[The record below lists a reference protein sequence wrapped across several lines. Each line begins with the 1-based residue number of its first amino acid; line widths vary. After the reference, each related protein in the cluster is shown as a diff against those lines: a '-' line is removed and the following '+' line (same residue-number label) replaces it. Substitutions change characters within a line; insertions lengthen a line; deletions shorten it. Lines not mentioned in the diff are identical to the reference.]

1 VVYNQQQLHLQVYL
15 MKKYLTVLALGMSLI
30 TTLTGCPAVLVGGA
44 TVGTLS
50 AIDRRTT
57 GAQTDDKI
65 MEVRIHDGA
74 ISYLNSQ
81 AQKNNFQPTLSVIS
95 YNRQILLLG
104 LVASENDKN
113 LVERVARA
121 QPAAQKV
128 YNYIDVASQNR
139 KLNHVTD
146 DTWITSKIRSNLLN
160 IKGVFPKHVKVVTF
174 NGVTY
179 VMGILTP
186 EEQQAATTTISTTSG
201 VQKVVT
207 LYQTFENAPNPTT
220 VNP

>member
-1 VVYNQQQLHLQVYL
+1 
-15 MKKYLTVLALGMSLI
+15 MKKYLSALALELCLT

-50 AIDRRTT
+50 VIDRRTT
-57 GAQTDDKI
+57 GAQADDKI

-81 AQKNNFQPTLSVIS
+81 AQESKFQPTLSVIS

-121 QPAAQKV
+121 QPAAQKI
-128 YNYIDVASQNR
+128 YNYIDIATQNR
-139 KLNHVTD
+139 KLSHVTD
-146 DTWITSKIRSNLLN
+146 DTWVTSKIRSNLLN
-160 IKGVFPKHVKVVTF
+160 TKGVSANHVKVVTY

-186 EEQQAATTTISTTSG
+186 DEQQAATTAISTTSG
-201 VQKVVT
+201 VQKVIT
-207 LYQTFENAPNPTT
+207 LYQTFENTPKSTPANP
-220 VNP
+220 

>member
-1 VVYNQQQLHLQVYL
+1 MVYNQQQLNSQVYL
-15 MKKYLTVLALGMSLI
+15 MKKYLSALTLGLCLT

-50 AIDRRTT
+50 AIDRRST

-65 MEVRIHDGA
+65 MEVRILDGA
-74 ISYLNSQ
+74 MSYLNSQ
-81 AQKNNFQPTLSVIS
+81 AQQSKFQPTLSVIS

-104 LVASENDKN
+104 QVANENDKN
-113 LVERVARA
+113 LVERVARS

-128 YNYIDVASQNR
+128 YNYIDIASQNR
-139 KLNHVTD
+139 KFNHVTD
-146 DTWITSKIRSNLLN
+146 DSWVTSKIRSNLLHT
-160 IKGVFPKHVKVVTF
+160 KGVFPKHIKVVTY

-186 EEQQAATTTISTTSG
+186 AEQQTATAAISTTSG
-201 VQKVVT
+201 VQKVIT
-207 LYQTFENAPNPTT
+207 LYQTFENTPNSTT
-220 VNP
+220 GNP

>member
-1 VVYNQQQLHLQVYL
+1 
-15 MKKYLTVLALGMSLI
+15 MKKYFSALALGLCLT

-65 MEVRIHDGA
+65 MEVRILDGA
-74 ISYLNSQ
+74 MSYLNSQ
-81 AQKNNFQPTLSVIS
+81 AQQSKFQPTLSVIS

-104 LVASENDKN
+104 LVANENDKN
-113 LVERVARA
+113 LVERVAQA

-128 YNYIDVASQNR
+128 YNYIDIASQSR

-160 IKGVFPKHVKVVTF
+160 AKGVFPKHVKVVTY

-186 EEQQAATTTISTTSG
+186 AEQQAATTAISTTSG

-207 LYQTFENAPNPTT
+207 LYQTFESTPNSTQVTP
-220 VNP
+220 

>member
-1 VVYNQQQLHLQVYL
+1 
-15 MKKYLTVLALGMSLI
+15 MKKYLSALALGLCLT

-50 AIDRRTT
+50 VIDRRTT
-57 GAQTDDKI
+57 GAQADDKI

-81 AQKNNFQPTLSVIS
+81 AQESKFQPTLSVIS

-121 QPAAQKV
+121 QPAAQKI
-128 YNYIDVASQNR
+128 YNYIDIANQNR
-139 KLNHVTD
+139 KLSHVTD
-146 DTWITSKIRSNLLN
+146 DTWVTSKIRSNLLN
-160 IKGVFPKHVKVVTF
+160 TKGVSANHVKVVTY

-186 EEQQAATTTISTTSG
+186 DEQQAATTAISTTSG
-201 VQKVVT
+201 VQKVIT
-207 LYQTFENAPNPTT
+207 LYQTFENTPKSTPANP
-220 VNP
+220 

>member
-1 VVYNQQQLHLQVYL
+1 
-15 MKKYLTVLALGMSLI
+15 MKKYLSALALGLCLT

-44 TVGTLS
+44 TVGTL
-50 AIDRRTT
+50 AVIDRRTT
-57 GAQTDDKI
+57 GAQADDKI

-81 AQKNNFQPTLSVIS
+81 AQESKFQPTLSVIS

-121 QPAAQKV
+121 QPAAQKI
-128 YNYIDVASQNR
+128 YNYIDIATQNR
-139 KLNHVTD
+139 KLSHVTD
-146 DTWITSKIRSNLLN
+146 DTWVTSKIRSNLLN
-160 IKGVFPKHVKVVTF
+160 TKGVSANHVKVVTY

-186 EEQQAATTTISTTSG
+186 DEQQAATTAISTTSG
-201 VQKVVT
+201 VQKVIT
-207 LYQTFENAPNPTT
+207 LYQTFENTPKSTPANP
-220 VNP
+220 

>member
-1 VVYNQQQLHLQVYL
+1 
-15 MKKYLTVLALGMSLI
+15 MKKYLSALALGLCLT

-50 AIDRRTT
+50 VIDRRTT
-57 GAQTDDKI
+57 GAQADDKI

-81 AQKNNFQPTLSVIS
+81 AQESKFQPTLSVIS

-121 QPAAQKV
+121 QPAAQKI
-128 YNYIDVASQNR
+128 YNYIDIATQNR
-139 KLNHVTD
+139 KLSHVTD
-146 DTWITSKIRSNLLN
+146 DTWVTSKIRSNLLN
-160 IKGVFPKHVKVVTF
+160 TKGVSANHVKVVTY

-186 EEQQAATTTISTTSG
+186 DEQQAATTAISTTSG
-201 VQKVVT
+201 VQKVIT
-207 LYQTFENAPNPTT
+207 LYQTFENTPKRTPANP
-220 VNP
+220 

>member
-1 VVYNQQQLHLQVYL
+1 
-15 MKKYLTVLALGMSLI
+15 MKKYFSALALGLCLT
-30 TTLTGCPAVLVGGA
+30 TTLSGCPAVLVGGA

-65 MEVRIHDGA
+65 MEVRILDGA
-74 ISYLNSQ
+74 MSYLNNQ
-81 AQKNNFQPTLSVIS
+81 AQQSKFQPTLSVIS

-104 LVASENDKN
+104 LVANENDKN

-121 QPAAQKV
+121 QPAAQQV
-128 YNYIDVASQNR
+128 YNYIDIANQSR

-160 IKGVFPKHVKVVTF
+160 TKGVFPKHVKVVTY

-186 EEQQAATTTISTTSG
+186 AEQQAATTAISTTSG

-207 LYQTFENAPNPTT
+207 LYQTFENTPNSTQTT
-220 VNP
+220 P

>member
-1 VVYNQQQLHLQVYL
+1 
-15 MKKYLTVLALGMSLI
+15 MKKYLSALALGLCLT

-44 TVGTLS
+44 AVGTLS
-50 AIDRRTT
+50 VTDRRTT

-81 AQKNNFQPTLSVIS
+81 AQESKFQPTLSVIS

-104 LVASENDKN
+104 LVANENDKN

-128 YNYIDVASQNR
+128 YNYIDIASQNR
-139 KLNHVTD
+139 KLSHVTD
-146 DTWITSKIRSNLLN
+146 DTWITSKVRSNLLN
-160 IKGVFPKHVKVVTF
+160 TKGVSPNHVKVVTF

-186 EEQQAATTTISTTSG
+186 AEQQAVTTAISTTSG

-207 LYQTFENAPNPTT
+207 LYQTFENTPTT
-220 VNP
+220 TAASS

>member
-1 VVYNQQQLHLQVYL
+1 
-15 MKKYLTVLALGMSLI
+15 MKKYLSALALGLCLTI
-30 TTLTGCPAVLVGGA
+30 TLTGCPAVLVGGA

-50 AIDRRTT
+50 VIDRRTT
-57 GAQTDDKI
+57 GAQADDKI

-81 AQKNNFQPTLSVIS
+81 AQESKFQPTLSVIS

-121 QPAAQKV
+121 QPAAQKI
-128 YNYIDVASQNR
+128 YNYIDIATQNR
-139 KLNHVTD
+139 KLSHVTD
-146 DTWITSKIRSNLLN
+146 DTWVTSKIRSNLLN
-160 IKGVFPKHVKVVTF
+160 TKGVSANHVKVVTY

-186 EEQQAATTTISTTSG
+186 DEQQAATTAISTTSG
-201 VQKVVT
+201 VQKVIT
-207 LYQTFENAPNPTT
+207 LYQTFENTPKSTPTNP
-220 VNP
+220 

>member
-1 VVYNQQQLHLQVYL
+1 VVYNQQQHNLQVYL
-15 MKKYLTVLALGMSLI
+15 MKKYFSALALGLCLT
-30 TTLTGCPAVLVGGA
+30 TTLSGCPAVLVGGA

-65 MEVRIHDGA
+65 MEVRILDGA
-74 ISYLNSQ
+74 MSYLNNQ
-81 AQKNNFQPTLSVIS
+81 AQQSKFQPTLSVIS

-104 LVASENDKN
+104 LVANENDKN

-121 QPAAQKV
+121 QPAAQQV
-128 YNYIDVASQNR
+128 YNYIDIANQSR

-160 IKGVFPKHVKVVTF
+160 TKGVFPKHVKVVTY

-186 EEQQAATTTISTTSG
+186 AEQQAATTAISTTSG

-207 LYQTFENAPNPTT
+207 LYQTFENTPNSTQTT
-220 VNP
+220 P

>member
-1 VVYNQQQLHLQVYL
+1 
-15 MKKYLTVLALGMSLI
+15 MKKYLSALAQGLCLT

-50 AIDRRTT
+50 VIDRRTT
-57 GAQTDDKI
+57 GAQADDKI

-81 AQKNNFQPTLSVIS
+81 AQESKFQPTLSVIS

-121 QPAAQKV
+121 QPAAQKI
-128 YNYIDVASQNR
+128 YNYIDIATQNR
-139 KLNHVTD
+139 KLSHVTD
-146 DTWITSKIRSNLLN
+146 DTWVTSKIRSNLLN
-160 IKGVFPKHVKVVTF
+160 TKGVSANHVKVVTY

-186 EEQQAATTTISTTSG
+186 DEQQAATTAISTTSG
-201 VQKVVT
+201 VQKVIT
-207 LYQTFENAPNPTT
+207 LYQTFENTPKSTPANP
-220 VNP
+220 

>member
-1 VVYNQQQLHLQVYL
+1 
-15 MKKYLTVLALGMSLI
+15 MKKYLSALALGLCLT

-44 TVGTLS
+44 TVGTL
-50 AIDRRTT
+50 AVIDRRTT
-57 GAQTDDKI
+57 GAQADDKV
-65 MEVRIHDGA
+65 MEIRIHDGA

-81 AQKNNFQPTLSVIS
+81 AQKSKFQPTLSVIS

-121 QPAAQKV
+121 QPAAQKI
-128 YNYIDVASQNR
+128 YNYIDIATQNR
-139 KLNHVTD
+139 KLSHVTD
-146 DTWITSKIRSNLLN
+146 DTWVTSKIRSNLLN
-160 IKGVFPKHVKVVTF
+160 TKGVSANHVKVVTY

-186 EEQQAATTTISTTSG
+186 DEQQAATTAISTTSG
-201 VQKVVT
+201 VQKVIT
-207 LYQTFENAPNPTT
+207 LYQTFENTPKSTPANP
-220 VNP
+220 

>member
-1 VVYNQQQLHLQVYL
+1 
-15 MKKYLTVLALGMSLI
+15 MKKYLSALALGLCLT

-50 AIDRRTT
+50 VIDRRTT
-57 GAQTDDKI
+57 GAQADDKI

-81 AQKNNFQPTLSVIS
+81 AQESKFQPTLSVIS

-121 QPAAQKV
+121 QPAAQKI
-128 YNYIDVASQNR
+128 YNYIDIATQNR
-139 KLNHVTD
+139 KLSHVTD
-146 DTWITSKIRSNLLN
+146 DTWVTSKIRSNLLN
-160 IKGVFPKHVKVVTF
+160 TKGVSAHHVKVVTY

-186 EEQQAATTTISTTSG
+186 DEQQAATTAISTTSG
-201 VQKVVT
+201 VQKVIT
-207 LYQTFENAPNPTT
+207 LYQTFENTPKSTPANP
-220 VNP
+220 

>member
-1 VVYNQQQLHLQVYL
+1 
-15 MKKYLTVLALGMSLI
+15 MKKYFSALALGLCLT
-30 TTLTGCPAVLVGGA
+30 TTLSGCPAVLVGGA

-65 MEVRIHDGA
+65 MEVRILDGA
-74 ISYLNSQ
+74 MSYLNSQ
-81 AQKNNFQPTLSVIS
+81 AQQSKFQPTLSVIS

-104 LVASENDKN
+104 LVANENDKN

-128 YNYIDVASQNR
+128 YNYIDIANQSR

-160 IKGVFPKHVKVVTF
+160 TKGVFPKHVKVVTY

-186 EEQQAATTTISTTSG
+186 AEQQAATAAISTTSG

-207 LYQTFENAPNPTT
+207 LYQTFENTPNSTQTT
-220 VNP
+220 P